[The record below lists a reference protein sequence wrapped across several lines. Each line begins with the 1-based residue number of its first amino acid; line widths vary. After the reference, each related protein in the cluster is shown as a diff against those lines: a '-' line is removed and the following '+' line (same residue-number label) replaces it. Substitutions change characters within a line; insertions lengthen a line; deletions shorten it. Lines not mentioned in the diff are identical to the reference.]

1 MENLYNLYN
10 IVKNYL
16 IVTWQR
22 LKSDS
27 PRYWRRFTW
36 IAGIL
41 ALASGFLTEND
52 AIIPEKYKFITKYV
66 TAMSVA
72 AAFVSKLAT
81 VDPELAQKSDDL
93 LLKENADKKL
103 DHI

>member
-1 MENLYNLYN
+1 METLNL
-10 IVKNYL
+10 IKNYL
-16 IVTWQR
+16 LVTWQR

-36 IAGIL
+36 IAGFL
-41 ALASGFLTEND
+41 ALAAGFLTEND

-66 TAMSVA
+66 TAMSLA

-81 VDPELAQKSDDL
+81 VDPELAKKSEDL
-93 LLKENADKKL
+93 LLKENAGEKL
-103 DHI
+103 DNI